1 MPTKTEME
9 MDHMPSSDWE
19 STDCAAGSQAST
31 AAHHLKQTKKSWVLN
46 TPPRTIDTSKRSS
59 SSSPTSGKQ
68 EPSNVGEDTKSTT
81 KLHTFHLQNNNG
93 STPATEFSTPELFP
107 LNHELPEHY
116 VEMIAHAFGR
126 NADLYQDVLG
136 VSRSASPRAIRIAYF
151 KRGREVL
158 SERESQQAHG
168 PTSASISGHISDLA
182 RLRFQAVSM
191 AYEIISNPAWLD
203 AYERCR
209 LITEDDEEEDD
220 EDDDD
225 SDYDDVDAPD
235 VLSDPDSTRSVASM
249 SALRRSSSNG
259 SGRSR
264 KTHTGVRWNEE
275 VEELVFNLD
284 PAEERKKEKKKKK
297 KSKKKHK
304 KKRIAVETDVDLETH
319 LEQLDKEAEQH
330 FVRDFFDDLEQSIEH
345 ILSSSFGADDEK
357 HDESDEE
364 IYKQLFPETEDEP
377 MPEEFKTPKQ
387 PIQQRPTPDA
397 PKKKQIPRKL
407 DASDIEDDEFEMYK
421 NHRQRR
427 LPKSRRSF
435 DDKDNFNR
443 PRREEAMDGSEPS
456 DEEEDGT
463 DSYVSFLEIKQPAI
477 RASHSYDAAHGSKAN
492 VAAASTRSVQA
503 TRSPKRGN
511 SAWHASLHSSK
522 RATMDDSMR
531 NNLMFASSEGEQAR
545 AGGFPPPPLEEQ
557 APLTPPSPR
566 SPKRS
571 SRRSATRA
579 RSKSKERYQFQAP
592 ADISV
597 SKNYERETF
606 DDCDSAAY
614 TIADSVSTLSASV
627 VQRHINPN
635 FTNSRY
641 KEGLKQ
647 DKAEQERMKEVKEEQ
662 ERMKQVKEE
671 EANISTT
678 TNADRL
684 NTAMEAVLQDTA
696 GDGAA
701 PSTPGN
707 RSKSSIEEA
716 NTEFVAI
723 SPTTNPEV
731 DVTSLF
737 CFGLCGD
744 EELAETARAAANA
757 QGTPDDPSF
766 TAFLMVYLNAMA
778 TDLARL
784 GHSIHENISGFDLKN
799 SVEINDE
806 DLDGMLTILES
817 EMEDVPADIAKTLSQ
832 EFLPSPS
839 SYVDETGA
847 VSARSV

>member
-46 TPPRTIDTSKRSS
+46 TPPRMIDRSKRSS
-59 SSSPTSGKQ
+59 SSSRTSGKQ
-68 EPSNVGEDTKSTT
+68 QPSNVGANIKSTT
-81 KLHTFHLQNNNG
+81 KLHTFHLQNNNDC
-93 STPATEFSTPELFP
+93 TPATKFPTPELF
-107 LNHELPEHY
+107 LRNQELSEHY
-116 VEMIAHAFGR
+116 VEMITHAFGR

-158 SERESQQAHG
+158 SERESQQAHA
-168 PTSASISGHISDLA
+168 PTSATILGHISDLA

-209 LITEDDEEEDD
+209 LITEDEEDD
-220 EDDDD
+220 DDDDD

-259 SGRSR
+259 SVRSR
-264 KTHTGVRWNEE
+264 RNHTGVRWNEE

-330 FVRDFFDDLEQSIEH
+330 FVRDFLDDLGQSIEH
-345 ILSSSFGADDEK
+345 ILSSSFGADAEK
-357 HDESDEE
+357 HDESDQE
-364 IYKQLFPETEDEP
+364 ISKQLFPEMEDEP
-377 MPEEFKTPKQ
+377 MIPEEFKTPKL
-387 PIQQRPTPDA
+387 QQRQTPNA
-397 PKKKQIPRKL
+397 PKKI
-407 DASDIEDDEFEMYK
+407 DASDIQDDEFEMYK

-427 LPKSRRSF
+427 LHKSRRSF
-435 DDKDNFNR
+435 DEKFNFNR
-443 PRREEAMDGSEPS
+443 RQQQ
-456 DEEEDGT
+456 EEETMDASGPFDEKEDGA
-463 DSYVSFLEIKQPAI
+463 DSYVSFQEVKQSAI
-477 RASHSYDAAHGSKAN
+477 GASHSCDASHGSKAS
-492 VAAASTRSVQA
+492 VAEASTRSAPA
-503 TRSPKRGN
+503 TRSPKQGN
-511 SAWHASLHSSK
+511 SVWHTSPHSSK
-522 RATMDDSMR
+522 RAPMDDSMR
-531 NNLMFASSEGEQAR
+531 NNLMFASLDDEQAHV
-545 AGGFPPPPLEEQ
+545 GGFPPPPLEEL

-571 SRRSATRA
+571 PRRSATRA
-579 RSKSKERYQFQAP
+579 RSKSKEKYQFQAP

-597 SKNYERETF
+597 SKERGNF
-606 DDCDSAAY
+606 HDGGSAAN
-614 TIADSVSTLSASV
+614 TIADSVSTLSESV
-627 VQRHINPN
+627 VQRYINRDL
-635 FTNSRY
+635 TNSRY

-647 DKAEQERMKEVKEEQ
+647 DKAEQERMKQVKKEE
-662 ERMKQVKEE
+662 
-671 EANISTT
+671 APITTTT
-678 TNADRL
+678 TNVVRL
-684 NTAMEAVLQDTA
+684 NTAMDAVLQDTA

-701 PSTPGN
+701 PSPPCN
-707 RSKSSIEEA
+707 RSKSLIEEA
-716 NTEFVAI
+716 NIEFVLI

-731 DVTSLF
+731 DGTCLF

-757 QGTPDDPSF
+757 QGPPDDSSF
-766 TAFLMVYLNAMA
+766 TAFFMIYLNAMA

-784 GHSIHENISGFDLKN
+784 GHSIQENVSGFDLKH
-799 SVEINDE
+799 SVEIKDE

-817 EMEDVPADIAKTLSQ
+817 EMEDLPVDIARRLSQ

-839 SYVDETGA
+839 SYADETGA